1 MARRGRIE
9 RTLRDRGSIRFG
21 TDVRR
26 AAIGAVFLL
35 VMALRPGPEPDDE
48 PVAVG
53 VDREIAANTTVEIT
67 S

>member
-1 MARRGRIE
+1 MLVA
-9 RTLRDRGSIRFG
+9 
-21 TDVRR
+21 
-26 AAIGAVFLL
+26 GAVFLL